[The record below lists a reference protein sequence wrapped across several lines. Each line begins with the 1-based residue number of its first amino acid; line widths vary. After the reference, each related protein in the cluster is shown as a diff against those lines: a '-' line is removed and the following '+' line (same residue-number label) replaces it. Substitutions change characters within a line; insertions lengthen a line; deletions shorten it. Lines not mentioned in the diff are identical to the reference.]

1 MDRILIPD
9 FPLSCRIGVTEHER
23 SAEQEVLADIE
34 LGLDLRAAA
43 LSDDLDETLDYQRVG
58 SALVELARERPRK
71 LIETLAE
78 DAAAELLSR
87 FPVAWVRVRIKK
99 PSAMANF
106 GAPYAAVEIERRRDG

>member
-1 MDRILIPD
+1 MDRILIPEL
-9 FPLSCRIGVTEHER
+9 PLSCHIGVTEQER
-23 SAEQEVLADIE
+23 AAEQEVLADIE
-34 LGLDLRAAA
+34 LGLDLQPAGRFD
-43 LSDDLDETLDYQRVG
+43 SLDETLDYQRVG
-58 SALVELARERPRK
+58 KTLVDLARARPRK

-78 DAAAELLSR
+78 DAAAELLGR